1 MLSSEQFNIFQNFA
15 KYWQETTNSSLWLV
29 SPQGVIIAGA
39 NGEQPQAGWERLLA
53 KVGSQYPTL
62 LHDAY
67 WPSLLAI
74 ALGQS
79 DQILGYL
86 VAGGD
91 TEKDASLLTF
101 GAQSLAASLSYA
113 QALDD
118 MTDELIGAWNQ
129 LELIYRV
136 THNLA
141 ITSDLI
147 AILSS
152 ILEETRRVV
161 DTRDGFL
168 LLKTVSGFTSVTCTE
183 VNSSF
188 YTEALLEKIISANRV
203 LLCEGQADCDRFW
216 PSVPSSVQN
225 LLATEIAVD
234 KNTQA
239 AIGLINKTSRVF
251 TAGDAKLLVALA
263 QQVAAIIKNYLTHEK
278 VVREERLS
286 RELEIAAEIQESL
299 LPIHLPEV
307 GGVSLAVS
315 SLPASEVGGD
325 FYDFV
330 TRDDRYL
337 TIVIGDV
344 SGKGIPAAMLTSMA
358 RTMLRVEAMRG
369 EPPHKIIQQ
378 ANNVLHQDLSQ
389 IDSFVTV
396 FVATIDTYEGELC
409 YASAGHTPAL
419 IYRAKTKQVEQ
430 LKATSLPVGVFG
442 YHESMPVTIQLAP
455 DDILVFYT
463 DGVIEARSEAGDFFG
478 LDRLI
483 QLVETD
489 QHNSPETLRQ
499 RIQTSVSDFC
509 EGPPEDDATM
519 LIVQLLPYA
528 GTVAAQNG
536 STLINTMDFCYP
548 ADVDFL
554 GDISRHISMACRE
567 HPALPADSRG
577 DDYIYLVELAIS
589 EICTNIIKHAYSGKK
604 GEIIGQLTL
613 LDNGVALDFF
623 DQGESFDPS
632 TVPEPVIN
640 PQKLMEGGFGL
651 HIVRQVMDD
660 LSYRVVPGRGN
671 HWHMVKYL
679 PKTES

>member
-1 MLSSEQFNIFQNFA
+1 MLSSEQFNIFQNFV
-15 KYWQETTNSSLWLV
+15 KYWQKVTNSRLWLV
-29 SPQGVIIAGA
+29 SLQGIIVTGP
-39 NGEQPQAGWERLLA
+39 NGQQPPAGWESLLA
-53 KVGSQYPTL
+53 SVGPQYPTL
-62 LHDAY
+62 LNTA
-67 WPSLLAI
+67 PRSRLLAI
-74 ALGQS
+74 ALGQG
-79 DQILGYL
+79 DQLRGYL
-86 VAGGD
+86 IAD
-91 TEKDASLLTF
+91 EATEKEALLLTF
-101 GAQSLAASLSYA
+101 GAQALAASLSYA

-118 MTDELIGAWNQ
+118 MTDELIAAWNQ

-141 ITSDLI
+141 VTSDLI

-161 DTRDGFL
+161 DTSDGFL
-168 LLKTVSGFTSVTCTE
+168 LLKTASGFSSVTCAE
-183 VNSSF
+183 VNSGL
-188 YTEALLEKIISANRV
+188 YTEVLLEKIISVNRV
-203 LLCEGQADCDRFW
+203 LFCERQADCNQFW
-216 PSVPSSVQN
+216 PEAPSSLQN
-225 LLATEIAVD
+225 LLATEIVVD

-239 AIGLINKTSRVF
+239 AIGLINKTGRSF
-251 TAGDAKLLVALA
+251 TAGDSKLLVALA

-278 VVREERLS
+278 VVREERMS

-299 LPIHLPEV
+299 LPVHLPQV

-358 RTMLRVEAMRG
+358 RIMLRVEAMRG

-396 FVATIDTYEGELC
+396 FVAIIDTYEGELT

-419 IYRAKTKQVEQ
+419 VYRAKTKQVEQ

-442 YHESMPVTIQLAP
+442 YHESKPVTVRLAP
-455 DDILVFYT
+455 DDTLIFYT
-463 DGVIEARSEAGDFFG
+463 DGVIEARSETGDFFG

-483 QLVETD
+483 ELVETD
-489 QHNSPETLRQ
+489 RHASPEALRQ
-499 RIQTSVSDFC
+499 RIQMAVSDFC
-509 EGPPEDDATM
+509 RGAPDDDATM

-548 ADVDFL
+548 ADVEL
-554 GDISRHISMACRE
+554 LSDISRHISMACRE

-577 DDYIYLVELAIS
+577 EDYIYLVELAIS

-604 GEIIGQLTL
+604 GEIVGQLSL

-632 TVPEPVIN
+632 TVPEPVVN
-640 PQKLMEGGFGL
+640 PQKLIEGGFGL

-679 PKTES
+679 PKTEP